1 MKKEHKEM
9 NIPKIINK
17 IEEVSTEYQVI
28 CYQLENYE
36 LSLTD
41 DEKSERLQYLRE
53 TNYKYRIA
61 LIEAICYFSSLLK
74 ELEEETKGA

>member
-1 MKKEHKEM
+1 M

-28 CYQLENYE
+28 CYQLENSE

-61 LIEAICYFSSLLK
+61 LIE
-74 ELEEETKGA
+74 